1 MHVLAVG
8 LNHHTAP
15 LEVRE
20 KLALGSWQLKEA
32 LISLFDHVPEGIIL
46 STCNRTE
53 VYTLADEHYSERTSV
68 EEFLSELADMSVS
81 ELSPHLYAFQQEMA
95 VSHLFRIASGLE
107 SMILGEFEV
116 LGQVRQALQDAES
129 TGLISLPLLNLF
141 QQAVRVGRRAR
152 LETGISRNS
161 VSVSSIAIDLAK
173 KTFGD
178 LSNCK
183 VLVISAGE
191 ASKLAVKALVKHGIS
206 QLIVTSRSYEKALA
220 LASAHGGKA
229 IPFHHLKEPLI
240 EADILISSS
249 GAPHFILEPS
259 VVAEAM
265 QSRPHRPLVLID
277 IAVPRDIDPRVKDI
291 ENVYLY
297 DIDDLET
304 VSGSNRR
311 QREKEKEKVI
321 TIIDAEVAKF
331 MPWWHSLDAVP
342 TITALVSKAEKIRRT
357 QLTRTLARMQMSDED
372 RAAIDAMT
380 QTIIKKILHDPIRYL
395 RNSDQRDNHIQAV
408 QDLFDL
414 DNKVSS

>member
-1 MHVLAVG
+1 M
-8 LNHHTAP
+8 
-15 LEVRE
+15 
-20 KLALGSWQLKEA
+20 
-32 LISLFDHVPEGIIL
+32 D
-46 STCNRTE
+46 
-53 VYTLADEHYSERTSV
+53 
-68 EEFLSELADMSVS
+68 
-81 ELSPHLYAFQQEMA
+81 
-95 VSHLFRIASGLE
+95 
-107 SMILGEFEV
+107 
-116 LGQVRQALQDAES
+116 
-129 TGLISLPLLNLF
+129 
-141 QQAVRVGRRAR
+141 
-152 LETGISRNS
+152 
-161 VSVSSIAIDLAK
+161 
-173 KTFGD
+173 
-178 LSNCK
+178 
-183 VLVISAGE
+183 
-191 ASKLAVKALVKHGIS
+191 
-206 QLIVTSRSYEKALA
+206 IV
-220 LASAHGGKA
+220 
-229 IPFHHLKEPLI
+229 
-240 EADILISSS
+240 ISSS

-311 QREKEKEKVI
+311 QREKEKEKVM

>member
-1 MHVLAVG
+1 
-8 LNHHTAP
+8 
-15 LEVRE
+15 
-20 KLALGSWQLKEA
+20 
-32 LISLFDHVPEGIIL
+32 
-46 STCNRTE
+46 
-53 VYTLADEHYSERTSV
+53 V

-107 SMILGEFEV
+107 SMILGEYEV

-161 VSVSSIAIDLAK
+161 VSVSSVAIDLAK

-311 QREKEKEKVI
+311 QREKEKEKVM

-342 TITALVSKAEKIRRT
+342 TITALVSKAERIRRT
-357 QLTRTLARMQMSDED
+357 QLTRTLSRMQMSDED

-395 RNSDQRDNHIQAV
+395 RNSDQRDNYIQAV